1 MSRAL
6 KVNTTMAHPI
16 RELARMTT
24 KSKQIDGMGFGGTAP
39 DVNEVAGAL
48 AMRHPETQLKL
59 DTHAYYLAR
68 LLYADD
74 SSARVRVKA
83 GLLNV
88 MLKAELDVTD
98 ACLAR
103 MINCAVIEIQSPI
116 MRLNRKTGEQEIK
129 PTSKVQLC
137 KRLGIKGNKLP
148 VKISEAY
155 NQVLEQLYYW
165 NSEAISHVR
174 ATMREDEAA

>member
-1 MSRAL
+1 
-6 KVNTTMAHPI
+6 
-16 RELARMTT
+16 MTT

-74 SSARVRVKA
+74 SSARAR
-83 GLLNV
+83 LLNV
-88 MLKAELDVTD
+88 MLKAELDVSNTF
-98 ACLAR
+98 LLR
-103 MINCAVIEIQSPI
+103 MINCAIKEIQKPI
-116 MRLNRKTGEQEIK
+116 MRLNRETGEQEIK

-148 VKISEAY
+148 AKISEAY
-155 NQVLEQLYYW
+155 SQVLEQLYLW

-174 ATMREDEAA
+174 ATMREDEVA

>member
-1 MSRAL
+1 MS
-6 KVNTTMAHPI
+6 NPI

-24 KSKQIDGMGFGGTAP
+24 KSKQIDGMPFGGTAP

-48 AMRHPETQLKL
+48 AMRPPETQLKL
-59 DTHAYYLAR
+59 DKHAYYLAR

-74 SSARVRVKA
+74 SSARARVKA

-88 MLKAELDVTD
+88 MLKAELDVSNT
-98 ACLAR
+98 CLLR
-103 MINCAVIEIQSPI
+103 MINCAIIEIKSPI
-116 MRLNRKTGEQEIK
+116 MRLNRNTGEQEIK

-137 KRLGIKGNKLP
+137 KRLVIKGNKLP

-155 NQVLEQLYYW
+155 NQVLEQLYLW